1 MHCHSVRRQ
10 FDWILW
16 LDRLIIDAITLPFQ
30 ACTYWATPSTVDE
43 IIKNVYHL
51 NWIVMPKNLI
61 HHLPGL
67 SSTLKIKIY
76 LAYFKKTFWGIFQ
89 HCVPLSV
96 TLSSQE
102 LLLDH
107 GFFGENFKA
116 LSNQCALLV
125 LPFFVTGATLNLVVS
140 WHVIAIFFASD
151 ARWTQSRIF
160 LLSYQPLANAVVT
173 CGTPAQ
179 LVKVTR

>member
-61 HHLPGL
+61 YHLLWKWRFISPILRRLFEGFSNTVYPCRL
-67 SSTLKIKIY
+67 HYRLKNCCLTMASLEKISRLYQISAHSSYCL
-76 LAYFKKTFWGIFQ
+76 
-89 HCVPLSV
+89 
-96 TLSSQE
+96 
-102 LLLDH
+102 
-107 GFFGENFKA
+107 
-116 LSNQCALLV
+116 
-125 LPFFVTGATLNLVVS
+125 FFVTGATLNLVVS